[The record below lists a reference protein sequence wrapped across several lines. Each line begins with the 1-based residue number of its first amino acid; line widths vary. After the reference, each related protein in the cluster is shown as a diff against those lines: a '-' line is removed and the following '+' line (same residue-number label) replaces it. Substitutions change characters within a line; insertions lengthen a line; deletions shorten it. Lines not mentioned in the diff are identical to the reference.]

1 MKTRTT
7 LIAALLMATT
17 GPAFDAQAALSDQAV
32 IRLSYD
38 ALQARA
44 SSYGLKSAR
53 DEFRPR
59 MVTRDALGRIH
70 VRMDQYYR
78 GMPVFGEQVITH
90 FDGQGRFLRAT
101 GSFVKPYAVNTV
113 PLLNAQRALD
123 LALAD
128 FGQEVSHAPEVE
140 LSVVRLDEGGVYLAY
155 RVELTDIESDMPK
168 AHTYFVNART
178 GLFEWDFS
186 SLETEAA
193 QGVGHSLYSG
203 DVTIDTDKG
212 LANYTMLDNV
222 RGKAQTTD
230 MKNGTSGNG
239 VDFTDDDNDWGNG
252 TKLDRATA
260 AVDAHFGAALT
271 WDFYS
276 ENFGR
281 KGIDNKGTGALSRV
295 HYSSNYVNAFWS
307 DSCYCMTY
315 GDGDGSTA
323 SALVS
328 LDVAAHEMTH
338 GVTSATAGLIYSN
351 QPGGLNE
358 SMSDIFGTAV
368 EFFAATKGVST
379 VADYDIGED
388 IWTPNKAG
396 DALRYMD
403 VPSDDGRSIDHARQY
418 KRGMDPH
425 YSSGVA
431 NNVFYLLSNGGTNPV
446 SKTTVAPIGIETA
459 QTVFYYAL
467 VTYMRPRTD
476 YAGAAQACY
485 DAALDNF
492 DQATAD
498 AVRAGWAAAGVTF

>member
-38 ALQARA
+38 ALQAKA
-44 SSYGLKSAR
+44 SSLGLKSAR

-59 MVTRDALGRIH
+59 QVVRDELGRIH

-78 GMPVFGEQVITH
+78 GLPVFGEQVITH
-90 FDGQGRFLRAT
+90 FDSNGRLLRTT
-101 GSFVKPYAVNTV
+101 GDFVKPYAVNTQ
-113 PLLNAQRALD
+113 PLLTARQALD
-123 LALAD
+123 LAMSD
-128 FGQEVSHAPEVE
+128 FGQAVSHAPEVK
-140 LSVVRLDEGGVYLAY
+140 LSVVRLDQGGMYLAY
-155 RVELTDIESDMPK
+155 QVKLTDIESANPK

-178 GLFEWDFS
+178 GLFEWDFT

-193 QGVGHSLYSG
+193 QGVGHSFYSG
-203 DVTIDTDKG
+203 DVPLDTDKG
-212 LANYTMLDNV
+212 AINYTLLDTV
-222 RGKAQTTD
+222 RGGAQTTD

-239 VDFTDDDNDWGNG
+239 VDFNDADNDWGSGN
-252 TKLDRATA
+252 KLDSATA

-271 WDFYS
+271 WDFYES
-276 ENFGR
+276 NFGR
-281 KGIDNKGTGALSRV
+281 RGIKDDGKGALSRV

-307 DSCYCMTY
+307 DSCFCMTY
-315 GDGDGSTA
+315 GDGNGTDA

-328 LDVAAHEMTH
+328 IDVAAHEMTH

-358 SMSDIFGTAV
+358 SFSDIFGTAV
-368 EFFAATKGVST
+368 EFFAEASGIDT
-379 VADYDIGED
+379 VAEYDIGED

-403 VPSDDGRSIDHARQY
+403 QPSKDGRSIDHARQY

-431 NNVFYLLSNGGTNPV
+431 NNVFYLLANGGTNPV
-446 SKTTVAPIGIETA
+446 SKTQVKPIGIEKA

-467 VTYMRPRTD
+467 VTELRPRSD
-476 YAGAAQACY
+476 YAAAAQACY
-485 DAALDNF
+485 NAARANY